1 MTIDEKLDLLC
12 GNVQSINDNVIV
24 MKNDMAMMKGDIVEL
39 KGDVAE
45 LKSDMAEVKSD
56 IVELKNDMAVVKS
69 DIVELKS
76 DMTVVKSDIV
86 EFKSDMTVVKTD
98 IIDLR
103 NDMNTMEGRIDAKME
118 QLNENVKGIR
128 FTIENEIRPSI
139 ALIAESHF
147 ILNRKLDE
155 AIRVAGSIEMTR
167 IRVSILEDDVK
178 KLKRAVNM

>member
-1 MTIDEKLDLLC
+1 
-12 GNVQSINDNVIV
+12 
-24 MKNDMAMMKGDIVEL
+24 
-39 KGDVAE
+39 
-45 LKSDMAEVKSD
+45 MAEVKSD
-56 IVELKNDMAVVKS
+56 IVELKSDMTVVKSDIVELKSDMAVVKS

-86 EFKSDMTVVKTD
+86 ELKSDMAVVKSDIVELKSDMAEVKSDMTVVKTD

>member
-1 MTIDEKLDLLC
+1 M
-12 GNVQSINDNVIV
+12 
-24 MKNDMAMMKGDIVEL
+24 
-39 KGDVAE
+39 
-45 LKSDMAEVKSD
+45 VKS
-56 IVELKNDMAVVKS
+56 DMAVVKS

-86 EFKSDMTVVKTD
+86 ELKSDMAVVKSDMTVVKTD

>member
-1 MTIDEKLDLLC
+1 
-12 GNVQSINDNVIV
+12 
-24 MKNDMAMMKGDIVEL
+24 MAV
-39 KGDVAE
+39 
-45 LKSDMAEVKSD
+45 VKSD
-56 IVELKNDMAVVKS
+56 IVELKSDMAVVKSDIVELKSDMAVVKS

-86 EFKSDMTVVKTD
+86 ELKSDMAVVKSDIVELKSDMTVVKTD

>member
-24 MKNDMAMMKGDIVEL
+24 MKNDMAVMKGDIVEL

-56 IVELKNDMAVVKS
+56 IVELKSDMTVVKS

-76 DMTVVKSDIV
+76 DIV
-86 EFKSDMTVVKTD
+86 ELKSDMTVVKTD

>member
-24 MKNDMAMMKGDIVEL
+24 MKNDMAVMKGDIVEL

-76 DMTVVKSDIV
+76 DIV
-86 EFKSDMTVVKTD
+86 ELKSDMTVVKTD

>member
-1 MTIDEKLDLLC
+1 M
-12 GNVQSINDNVIV
+12 SF
-24 MKNDMAMMKGDIVEL
+24 
-39 KGDVAE
+39 
-45 LKSDMAEVKSD
+45 
-56 IVELKNDMAVVKS
+56 VKS

-76 DMTVVKSDIV
+76 DMAEV
-86 EFKSDMTVVKTD
+86 KSDMTVVKTD

-139 ALIAESHF
+139 AFIAESHF

-178 KLKRAVNM
+178 KLKRAVIM

>member
-69 DIVELKS
+69 DIVEL
-76 DMTVVKSDIV
+76 
-86 EFKSDMTVVKTD
+86 KSDMTVVKTD

>member
-1 MTIDEKLDLLC
+1 
-12 GNVQSINDNVIV
+12 
-24 MKNDMAMMKGDIVEL
+24 MAVVKSDIVEL
-39 KGDVAE
+39 KSDVAE
-45 LKSDMAEVKSD
+45 LKSDMTVVKSD
-56 IVELKNDMAVVKS
+56 IVELKSDMAVVKS

-76 DMTVVKSDIV
+76 DMALVKSDIV
-86 EFKSDMTVVKTD
+86 ELKSDMTVVKTD

>member
-24 MKNDMAMMKGDIVEL
+24 MKNDMAVMKGDI
-39 KGDVAE
+39 AE
-45 LKSDMAEVKSD
+45 LKSDMTEVKGD
-56 IVELKNDMAVVKS
+56 IVGLKS
-69 DIVELKS
+69 DVAELKS

-86 EFKSDMTVVKTD
+86 ELKGDVTELKSDMAVVKTD
-98 IIDLR
+98 IIDQR

>member
-1 MTIDEKLDLLC
+1 
-12 GNVQSINDNVIV
+12 
-24 MKNDMAMMKGDIVEL
+24 MKNDMAVMKGDIVEL

-76 DMTVVKSDIV
+76 DIV
-86 EFKSDMTVVKTD
+86 ELKSDMTVVKTD

-103 NDMNTMEGRIDAKME
+103 NNMNTMEGRIDAKME

>member
-1 MTIDEKLDLLC
+1 
-12 GNVQSINDNVIV
+12 
-24 MKNDMAMMKGDIVEL
+24 
-39 KGDVAE
+39 
-45 LKSDMAEVKSD
+45 MAEVKSD
-56 IVELKNDMAVVKS
+56 IVELKSDMTVVKSDIVELKSDMAVVKS

-86 EFKSDMTVVKTD
+86 ELKSDMAVVKSDIVELKSDIVELKSDMTVVKTD

>member
-1 MTIDEKLDLLC
+1 MT
-12 GNVQSINDNVIV
+12 V
-24 MKNDMAMMKGDIVEL
+24 
-39 KGDVAE
+39 
-45 LKSDMAEVKSD
+45 VKSD
-56 IVELKNDMAVVKS
+56 IVELKSDMAEVKS

-86 EFKSDMTVVKTD
+86 ELKSDMAVVKSDMTVVKTD

>member
-1 MTIDEKLDLLC
+1 MTVVK
-12 GNVQSINDNVIV
+12 S
-24 MKNDMAMMKGDIVEL
+24 DIVEL
-39 KGDVAE
+39 KSDIVE

-56 IVELKNDMAVVKS
+56 IVELKSDMAVVKS

-86 EFKSDMTVVKTD
+86 ELKSDMAEVKSDMTVVKTD

-139 ALIAESHF
+139 AFIAESHF

>member
-1 MTIDEKLDLLC
+1 M
-12 GNVQSINDNVIV
+12 
-24 MKNDMAMMKGDIVEL
+24 
-39 KGDVAE
+39 
-45 LKSDMAEVKSD
+45 VKSD
-56 IVELKNDMAVVKS
+56 IVELKSDMAVVKSDMAVVKS

-86 EFKSDMTVVKTD
+86 ELKSDMAVVKSDMTVVKTD

>member
-1 MTIDEKLDLLC
+1 
-12 GNVQSINDNVIV
+12 
-24 MKNDMAMMKGDIVEL
+24 MAEVKSDIVEL
-39 KGDVAE
+39 KSDVAE
-45 LKSDMAEVKSD
+45 LKSDMAEVKRD
-56 IVELKNDMAVVKS
+56 IVELKGDMTVVKT
-69 DIVELKS
+69 DIVELKY
-76 DMTVVKSDIV
+76 
-86 EFKSDMTVVKTD
+86 DMTVVKTD

-103 NDMNTMEGRIDAKME
+103 NNMNTMEGRIDAKME

>member
-24 MKNDMAMMKGDIVEL
+24 MKNDMAVMKGDIVEL

-45 LKSDMAEVKSD
+45 LKSDMT
-56 IVELKNDMAVVKS
+56 VVKS

-76 DMTVVKSDIV
+76 DMAVVKSDIV
-86 EFKSDMTVVKTD
+86 ELKSDMTVVKTD

>member
-24 MKNDMAMMKGDIVEL
+24 MKNDMAVMKGDIVEL
-39 KGDVAE
+39 KGNVAE
-45 LKSDMAEVKSD
+45 LKSDMTEVKGD
-56 IVELKNDMAVVKS
+56 IVELKSDVAELKSDMAVVKS
-69 DIVELKS
+69 DIVEL
-76 DMTVVKSDIV
+76 
-86 EFKSDMTVVKTD
+86 KSDMTVVKTD

>member
-56 IVELKNDMAVVKS
+56 IVELKNDMAEVKS

-76 DMTVVKSDIV
+76 DIV
-86 EFKSDMTVVKTD
+86 ELKSDMTVVKTD

-167 IRVSILEDDVK
+167 IRVGILEDDVK
-178 KLKRAVNM
+178 KLKRVVNM

>member
-24 MKNDMAMMKGDIVEL
+24 MKNDMAVMKGDIVEL

-69 DIVELKS
+69 DIVEL
-76 DMTVVKSDIV
+76 
-86 EFKSDMTVVKTD
+86 KSDMTVVKTD

>member
-24 MKNDMAMMKGDIVEL
+24 MKNDMAMMKGDILEL

-56 IVELKNDMAVVKS
+56 IVELKS
-69 DIVELKS
+69 DVAELKS
-76 DMTVVKSDIV
+76 DMTVV
-86 EFKSDMTVVKTD
+86 KSDMTVVKTD

-167 IRVSILEDDVK
+167 IRVGILEDDVK
-178 KLKRAVNM
+178 KLKRVVNM

>member
-1 MTIDEKLDLLC
+1 MTKDEKLDLLC

-45 LKSDMAEVKSD
+45 LKSDMAEV
-56 IVELKNDMAVVKS
+56 
-69 DIVELKS
+69 
-76 DMTVVKSDIV
+76 
-86 EFKSDMTVVKTD
+86 KSDMTVVKTD

>member
-45 LKSDMAEVKSD
+45 LKSDMAEV
-56 IVELKNDMAVVKS
+56 
-69 DIVELKS
+69 
-76 DMTVVKSDIV
+76 
-86 EFKSDMTVVKTD
+86 KSDMTVVKTD

>member
-24 MKNDMAMMKGDIVEL
+24 MKNDMAMMKGDILEL

-69 DIVELKS
+69 DIVEL
-76 DMTVVKSDIV
+76 
-86 EFKSDMTVVKTD
+86 KSDMTVVKTD

>member
-24 MKNDMAMMKGDIVEL
+24 MKNDMAMMKGDILEL

-56 IVELKNDMAVVKS
+56 IVELKSDVAELKSDMAVVKS

-76 DMTVVKSDIV
+76 DMTEV
-86 EFKSDMTVVKTD
+86 KSDMTVVKTD

-167 IRVSILEDDVK
+167 IRVGILEDDVK
-178 KLKRAVNM
+178 KLKRVVNM

>member
-12 GNVQSINDNVIV
+12 GNVQSINDNVIE
-24 MKNDMAMMKGDIVEL
+24 MKNDMAVIKGDIVEL

-45 LKSDMAEVKSD
+45 LKSDMA
-56 IVELKNDMAVVKS
+56 VVKS
-69 DIVELKS
+69 DIVELKG
-76 DMTVVKSDIV
+76 DVT
-86 EFKSDMTVVKTD
+86 ELKSDMAVVKTD
-98 IIDLR
+98 IIDQR

>member
-1 MTIDEKLDLLC
+1 
-12 GNVQSINDNVIV
+12 
-24 MKNDMAMMKGDIVEL
+24 
-39 KGDVAE
+39 
-45 LKSDMAEVKSD
+45 
-56 IVELKNDMAVVKS
+56 MAVVKS

-76 DMTVVKSDIV
+76 DMTVVKTDIV
-86 EFKSDMTVVKTD
+86 ELKYDMTVVKTD

-103 NDMNTMEGRIDAKME
+103 NNMNTMEGRIDAKME

-167 IRVSILEDDVK
+167 IRVSTLEDDVK

>member
-1 MTIDEKLDLLC
+1 
-12 GNVQSINDNVIV
+12 
-24 MKNDMAMMKGDIVEL
+24 
-39 KGDVAE
+39 
-45 LKSDMAEVKSD
+45 
-56 IVELKNDMAVVKS
+56 MAVVKS

-86 EFKSDMTVVKTD
+86 ELKSDMAVVKSDIVELKSDIVELKSDMTVVKTD

>member
-1 MTIDEKLDLLC
+1 M
-12 GNVQSINDNVIV
+12 
-24 MKNDMAMMKGDIVEL
+24 
-39 KGDVAE
+39 E
-45 LKSDMAEVKSD
+45 LKS
-56 IVELKNDMAVVKS
+56 DMAVVKS

-86 EFKSDMTVVKTD
+86 ELKSDMAVVKSDIVELKSDIVELKSDMTVVKTD

>member
-24 MKNDMAMMKGDIVEL
+24 MKNDMAVMKGDIAELKSDMTEVKGDIVEL
-39 KGDVAE
+39 K
-45 LKSDMAEVKSD
+45 S
-56 IVELKNDMAVVKS
+56 DMAVVKS
-69 DIVELKS
+69 DIVEL
-76 DMTVVKSDIV
+76 
-86 EFKSDMTVVKTD
+86 KSDMTVVKTD

>member
-39 KGDVAE
+39 K
-45 LKSDMAEVKSD
+45 SD
-56 IVELKNDMAVVKS
+56 IVEL
-69 DIVELKS
+69 
-76 DMTVVKSDIV
+76 
-86 EFKSDMTVVKTD
+86 KSDMTVVKTD

>member
-24 MKNDMAMMKGDIVEL
+24 MKNDMAVMKGDIVEL

-56 IVELKNDMAVVKS
+56 IVELKS
-69 DIVELKS
+69 DVAELKS

-86 EFKSDMTVVKTD
+86 ELKSDMTVVKTD

>member
-1 MTIDEKLDLLC
+1 MT
-12 GNVQSINDNVIV
+12 V
-24 MKNDMAMMKGDIVEL
+24 
-39 KGDVAE
+39 
-45 LKSDMAEVKSD
+45 VKSD
-56 IVELKNDMAVVKS
+56 IVELKSDMAVVKS

-86 EFKSDMTVVKTD
+86 ELKSDMAVVKSDIVELKSDIVELKSDMTVVKTD

>member
-1 MTIDEKLDLLC
+1 
-12 GNVQSINDNVIV
+12 
-24 MKNDMAMMKGDIVEL
+24 
-39 KGDVAE
+39 
-45 LKSDMAEVKSD
+45 LKSDMTVVKSD
-56 IVELKNDMAVVKS
+56 IVELKSDMAVVKS

-76 DMTVVKSDIV
+76 DMAEV
-86 EFKSDMTVVKTD
+86 KSDMTVVKTD

-139 ALIAESHF
+139 AFIAESHF

>member
-24 MKNDMAMMKGDIVEL
+24 MKNDMAVMKGDIAEL
-39 KGDVAE
+39 KSDMTEVKGDIVGLKSDVAE

-56 IVELKNDMAVVKS
+56 IVEL
-69 DIVELKS
+69 
-76 DMTVVKSDIV
+76 
-86 EFKSDMTVVKTD
+86 KSDMTVVKTD

>member
-1 MTIDEKLDLLC
+1 M
-12 GNVQSINDNVIV
+12 
-24 MKNDMAMMKGDIVEL
+24 
-39 KGDVAE
+39 
-45 LKSDMAEVKSD
+45 VKSD
-56 IVELKNDMAVVKS
+56 IVELKNDMAEVKS

-86 EFKSDMTVVKTD
+86 ELKSDIVELKSDMTVVKTD

>member
-1 MTIDEKLDLLC
+1 
-12 GNVQSINDNVIV
+12 
-24 MKNDMAMMKGDIVEL
+24 MAEVKS
-39 KGDVAE
+39 DVAE
-45 LKSDMAEVKSD
+45 LKSDMTVVKSD
-56 IVELKNDMAVVKS
+56 IVELKSDMAVVKS

-76 DMTVVKSDIV
+76 DMAVVKSDIV
-86 EFKSDMTVVKTD
+86 ELKSDIVELKSDMTVVKTD